1 MRTHLPLLLSLTCL
15 AWAGAARADAPV
27 VHLTLQGHRFVPAEI
42 TIPAN
47 TKVELVVKNADPT
60 SAEFESS
67 DLNRE
72 KVVTAGRELHLWIGP
87 LSPGRYQFFD
97 DFHPATQGTLI
108 AQ

>member
-1 MRTHLPLLLSLTCL
+1 MALRIPLLLSFTCL
-15 AWAGAARADAPV
+15 AWTGAARADVPV

-47 TKVELVVKNADPT
+47 KKVELVVKNADPT

-67 DLNRE
+67 DMNRE
-72 KVVTAGRELHLWIGP
+72 KVVTGGGELHLWIGP
-87 LSPGRYQFFD
+87 LSPARYQFFD